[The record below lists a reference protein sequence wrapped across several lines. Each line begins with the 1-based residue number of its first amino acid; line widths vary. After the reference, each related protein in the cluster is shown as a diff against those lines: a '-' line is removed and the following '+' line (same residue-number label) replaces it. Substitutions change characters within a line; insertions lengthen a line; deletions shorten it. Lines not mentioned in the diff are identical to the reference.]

1 MQYKKW
7 LLTVTLTAIAAVTT
21 SVPALSQQNRSDIT
35 GHQTYS
41 APSVPVGSSSGSGGS
56 IGKIN
61 YNPGDGTVTGEGL
74 ENPIEIGESSG
85 NSRAVTLN
93 DLAELLGG
101 DLNQSLEQLAA
112 AENDT
117 KVASGPRRI
126 GRRIARRATKDC
138 INPAFQAR
146 ETVESKLEQ
155 SKKFIEQVN
164 QIQPEKAMW

>member
-7 LLTVTLTAIAAVTT
+7 LSTGALAAIAAVTT
-21 SVPALSQQNRSDIT
+21 SVPAVTQENRSDTT

-41 APSVPVGSSSGSGGS
+41 APSVGVGGSSGSGSS
-56 IGKIN
+56 IGKIIGATN
-61 YNPGDGTVTGEGL
+61 ISRRNSPGETSE
-74 ENPIEIGESSG
+74 ESSGESSG

-93 DLAELLGG
+93 DVAELLAG

-112 AENDT
+112 AENAA
-117 KVASGPRRI
+117 KVADSAP
-126 GRRIARRATKDC
+126 RRIARRATKDC

-146 ETVESKLEQ
+146 KTVESKLEQ
-155 SKKFIEQVN
+155 SKEFIEQVN

>member
-7 LLTVTLTAIAAVTT
+7 LSTGALAAIAAVTT
-21 SVPALSQQNRSDIT
+21 SVPALSQENRSDTT

-41 APSVPVGSSSGSGGS
+41 APSVAVG
-56 IGKIN
+56 
-61 YNPGDGTVTGEGL
+61 T
-74 ENPIEIGESSG
+74 SSG

-93 DLAELLGG
+93 DVAELLAG

-112 AENDT
+112 AENAA
-117 KVASGPRRI
+117 KVADSAP
-126 GRRIARRATKDC
+126 RRIARRATKDC

-146 ETVESKLEQ
+146 KTVESKLEQ
-155 SKKFIEQVN
+155 SKEFIEQVN